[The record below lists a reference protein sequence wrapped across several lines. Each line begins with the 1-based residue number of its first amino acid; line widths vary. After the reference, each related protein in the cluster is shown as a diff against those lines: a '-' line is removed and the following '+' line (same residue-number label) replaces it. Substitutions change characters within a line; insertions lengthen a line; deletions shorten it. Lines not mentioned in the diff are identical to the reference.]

1 MPRRA
6 PARLAEDWPGDACR
20 QRRRDAPA
28 ARAGRDDPGFFDE
41 GRQHAHATIVPM
53 PAGFGASDY
62 ADNLAY
68 NDVYDRA
75 LESQTETKLDSGN

>member
-1 MPRRA
+1 M
-6 PARLAEDWPGDACR
+6 L
-20 QRRRDAPA
+20 
-28 ARAGRDDPGFFDE
+28 
-41 GRQHAHATIVPM
+41 
-53 PAGFGASDY
+53 AGFGASDY